1 MQQQDRFSTRKQRLE
16 HSCTMSD
23 EKHPIPAVDASSSSS
38 LHDGN
43 VISNKAADETLE
55 LIEQYGNDVGELT
68 PEGEKKL
75 KRKLYIHVLLLVT
88 FIDFML
94 YVSTISII

>member
-1 MQQQDRFSTRKQRLE
+1 
-16 HSCTMSD
+16 MSD
-23 EKHPIPAVDASSSSS
+23 EKHPVPAVDASSSSS

-55 LIEQYGNDVGELT
+55 LIEQYGGDVGELT
-68 PEGEKKL
+68 PEGEKTL

-94 YVSTISII
+94 YVSVSRLSRANLDPITYNA